1 MIFFL
6 VHMLY
11 VWECMFLC
19 YLSKKKKCF
28 YVVKYL
34 HEYAYMTKRTDDQTL
49 QHFVLCQGHDKITD
63 ALY

>member
-1 MIFFL
+1 MYEN
-6 VHMLY
+6 V
-11 VWECMFLC
+11 
-19 YLSKKKKCF
+19 CF

-34 HEYAYMTKRTDDQTL
+34 HEYACMTKRTDDQTL